1 MFGPP
6 LIQYLIAVAAAA
18 VIKESPI
25 RAEDKSGEGA
35 ERKVGGWEME
45 LRRTGKC
52 NRDKSVSRRSSFL
65 LIRPRTILAAL
76 GQYGM
81 LA

>member
-6 LIQYLIAVAAAA
+6 LIQYLIAVAAAAAAA

-35 ERKVGGWEME
+35 EKLEDGRWNCDERENATEISQSAVGPP
-45 LRRTGKC
+45 
-52 NRDKSVSRRSSFL
+52 SF
-65 LIRPRTILAAL
+65 
-76 GQYGM
+76 
-81 LA
+81 